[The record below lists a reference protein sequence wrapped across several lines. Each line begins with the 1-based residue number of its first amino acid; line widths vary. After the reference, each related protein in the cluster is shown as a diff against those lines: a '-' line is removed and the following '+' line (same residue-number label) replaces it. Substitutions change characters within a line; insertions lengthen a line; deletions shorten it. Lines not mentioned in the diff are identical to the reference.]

1 MSTSCTTFEIA
12 DIEQSHLNEKAR
24 FCYDMWRRQTK
35 KNACE
40 FQEFVPFSPD
50 LIVLGKPNSTNPMA
64 NLVFSG
70 EDTIGAKLFGQNL
83 EKTSAQ
89 VYAQLKP
96 GTLKD
101 YSETV
106 SVAQNECFE
115 SCEPVFDYISSKL
128 GDQTL
133 AYERLLLPFKT
144 KAGPVFL
151 VGYSMPVS
159 VPSF

>member
-1 MSTSCTTFEIA
+1 MGTTCTPFKIS
-12 DIEQSHLNEKAR
+12 DLEQTQVNEKAR
-24 FCYDMWRRQTK
+24 FFYNMWRRQTK
-35 KNACE
+35 TGACD

-50 LIVLGKPNSTNPMA
+50 LIVLGKPKPANPMA

-70 EDTIGAKLFGQNL
+70 DDTIGARLFGQNL

-89 VYAQLKP
+89 VYAELEP

-106 SVAQNECFE
+106 SVAQNESFE
-115 SCEPVFDYISSKL
+115 SCDPVFDYISSEF
-128 GDQTL
+128 GSQTL

>member
-1 MSTSCTTFEIA
+1 MSTTCTAFKIA
-12 DIEQSHLNEKAR
+12 DLEQSYLNEKAR
-24 FCYDMWRRQTK
+24 FFYNMWRRQS
-35 KNACE
+35 KNNTCD

-50 LIVLGKPNSTNPMA
+50 LIVLGKPKSKDPMA

-70 EDTIGAKLFGQNL
+70 EKTIGAQLFGQNL

-89 VYAQLKP
+89 VYAKLGQ
-96 GTLKD
+96 GTLKN

-106 SVAQNECFE
+106 SIAQNDSFE
-115 SCEPVFDYISSKL
+115 NCEPVFDYISSEF
-128 GDQTL
+128 GDQIL